1 MKKNSHKIETII
13 MIRLMCLSLING
25 AARTK
30 AIVHIKNNKE
40 TRLDPT
46 KSGTPNCRLQT
57 PLRATPHHNPTPKI
71 FTSNKPSAV

>member
-1 MKKNSHKIETII
+1 MKKNSHKIEIII
-13 MIRLMCLSLING
+13 MIRLMCLSNG

-40 TRLDPT
+40 TGLDPT

-57 PLRATPHHNPTPKI
+57 PLRATPRHNPTPKI